1 MTRLPTN
8 QHAFTLVEMVIVL
21 AITGAMA
28 AAVAL
33 FLRWPFQAYLDTAR
47 RAELTDIGD
56 TALRR
61 ISRDLRVALPNSVRT
76 AVGGGATCV
85 EMLPTITGG
94 RYRAAVDNAGAGDI
108 LDFNVADA
116 SFDMLGPLPV
126 LPGQTIAGGLGQ
138 RVVIYNLGAASVGS
152 DAYSGTNTNVI
163 AGTAAGTLPNE
174 SKITFLGV
182 PLLFPLAS
190 PGNRFQV
197 IAGPVSYVCT
207 PGALDASGN
216 GTGTLTRVSGA
227 GYGIAAAQACPPVG
241 GAPALLANNVFTCA
255 ILYTPVGATA
265 RNAIVSMTLA
275 ITQSNETVSL
285 YHETHV
291 SNAP

>member
-1 MTRLPTN
+1 MTRLTTN
-8 QHAFTLVEMVIVL
+8 QQAFTLVEMVIVL

-33 FLRWPFQAYLDTAR
+33 FLRWPFQAYLDAAR
-47 RAELTDIGD
+47 RADLTDVAD

-61 ISRDLRVALPNSVRT
+61 IGRDLRIALPNSVRI
-76 AVGGGATCV
+76 AAAGGATCV

-94 RYRAAVDNAGAGDI
+94 RYRAAVDDTGAGDI
-108 LDFNVADA
+108 LDFNSADA
-116 SFDMLGPLPV
+116 SFDMFGPLPA

-138 RVVIYNLGAASVGS
+138 RVAIYNLGAASVGS

-163 AGTAAGTLPNE
+163 AGTAAGTLPDEN
-174 SKITFLGV
+174 KIISA
-182 PLLFPLAS
+182 PAPQRFPLAS

-207 PGALDASGN
+207 PGAVDASGN
-216 GTGTLTRVSGA
+216 GTGTLTRVSGYA
-227 GYGIAAAQACPPVG
+227 ITAAQACPLAVG
-241 GAPALLANNVFTCA
+241 TAALLANNVSACT
-255 ILYTPVGATA
+255 ILYTPLGATA

-275 ITQSNETVSL
+275 VTQSNETVSL
-285 YHETHV
+285 YHEAHV